1 LIFEDYPACKPKT
14 EEDFIMK
21 AIIRR
26 RKRLRQRVAIVL
38 ILLLSLV
45 FVSDSRGALPID
57 REAILQHLNAIISWY
72 RDSTSKI
79 QAVGMP
85 SDAIYQDTAQNLA
98 QQAVRL
104 AFQSAQAAALLV
116 NTSDQTTAVPA
127 APTPSGSGQQQNF
140 AQTLATLKARI
151 SDNQSKIDALNKQI
165 ERAAPSKRQSLTA
178 QRDALQGEVELD
190 QATADAVQKLA
201 TFVESSNDS
210 GASGFA
216 GSINDLARTVPE
228 VLGDANAQKAAAKP
242 EATKPAISKSSGL
255 IGQGLTLYSEIRTMH
270 QIDQMADETEH
281 LREIATALRQPMRD
295 ALGATIQRGRNL
307 IGQTPPSDPA
317 QAKAA
322 QELRSLTDQ
331 FKQLANVVI
340 PLSQELVVLDQSRS
354 NFINWR
360 NAIAR
365 ESKDTLRSVIL
376 SALGILLALGA
387 LWVLSE
393 VWRRWTFRYIHD
405 LRRRRQF
412 QLLRRFV
419 MGFLIA
425 AVLTLGVV
433 SDFSSLATFA
443 GFATAGIAV
452 GLQAVLLSVAAYFF
466 VIGRYG
472 IRIGDRISVAG
483 VTGDVIDVSPV
494 RFYLMEL
501 AGSDVNLFPTGRIVV
516 FSNSVLF
523 QATTPL
529 YKQIPGTDYT
539 WHEVVLQCVPG
550 ADYKLLEE
558 KLLAAVNSIYDRYRP
573 DIERQHNQLER
584 LIEIQVKAPAP
595 QAKLHFGDT
604 GLEFIV
610 RYPTEIRTAPDIDQQ
625 VTEAVLQLIEKEPN
639 LKAAVTGL
647 PRIRAAI
654 KI

>member
-1 LIFEDYPACKPKT
+1 
-14 EEDFIMK
+14 MK
-21 AIIRR
+21 AITRR
-26 RKRLRQRVAIVL
+26 RKRLRGTVAGIL
-38 ILLLSLV
+38 LLLLSLV
-45 FVSDSRGALPID
+45 FISDSRSALPID
-57 REAILQHLNAIISWY
+57 REAILQHLNAVISWY

-79 QAVGMP
+79 QSVGMP
-85 SDAIYQDTAQNLA
+85 SDAIYQDTTQNLA
-98 QQAVRL
+98 QQTVRL
-104 AFQSAQAAALLV
+104 AFQSAQAGALLM
-116 NTSDQTTAVPA
+116 SAPPDQATA
-127 APTPSGSGQQQNF
+127 APAPATPSGSGQQQNF

-151 SDNQSKIDALNKQI
+151 SDNQAKIDALNKQI
-165 ERAAPSKRQSLTA
+165 ERAAPSKRQSLSA

-190 QATADAVQKLA
+190 QATADAIQKLA

-210 GASGFA
+210 GAGGFA
-216 GSINDLARTVPE
+216 GSINDLAKTVPE
-228 VLGDANAQKAAAKP
+228 VLGDATAQKAAAKP
-242 EATKPAISKSSGL
+242 EVAKPTVSKSSGL
-255 IGQGLTLYSEIRTMH
+255 IGQALTLYSEIRTVH
-270 QIDQMADETEH
+270 QIDQMAKETEQV
-281 LREIATALRQPMRD
+281 REIAAALRQPMRD
-295 ALGATIQRGRNL
+295 ALGTIVQRGRNL
-307 IGQTPPSDPA
+307 AGQTPPSDPA

-322 QELRSLTDQ
+322 QQELRTLTDQ

-360 NAIAR
+360 NSLAR
-365 ESKDTLRSVIL
+365 ESKDTLRSVVL
-376 SALGILLALGA
+376 SALGIFLALGA

-425 AVLTLGVV
+425 VVLTLGVV

-443 GFATAGIAV
+443 GFATAGLAV

-539 WHEVVLQCVPG
+539 WHEVALQCVPG
-550 ADYKLLEE
+550 ADYKLLEQ

-610 RYPTEIRTAPDIDQQ
+610 RYPTDIRTAPDIDQQ
-625 VTEAVLQLIEKEPN
+625 VTDAVLEIIEKEPN

-647 PRIRAAI
+647 PRIRASI

>member
-1 LIFEDYPACKPKT
+1 
-14 EEDFIMK
+14 MK
-21 AIIRR
+21 AITRR
-26 RKRLRQRVAIVL
+26 RRRLRRTVAAVL
-38 ILLLSLV
+38 LLLLSLV
-45 FVSDSRGALPID
+45 FISDSRSALAID
-57 REAILQHLNAIISWY
+57 RDAILQHLNAIISWY

-85 SDAIYQDTAQNLA
+85 SDAIYQDTTQNLA

-104 AFQSAQAAALLV
+104 AFQSAQGAALLV
-116 NTSDQTTAVPA
+116 NTSDQTTAAPA

-151 SDNQSKIDALNKQI
+151 GDNQAKIDALNKQI
-165 ERAAPSKRQSLTA
+165 ERVAPSKRQSLTA
-178 QRDALQGEVELD
+178 QRDALQGYVELD

-201 TFVESSNDS
+201 TFAETSSDS

-216 GSINDLARTVPE
+216 GSISDLARTVPE

-242 EATKPAISKSSGL
+242 EATKPTISKSSGL
-255 IGQGLTLYSEIRTMH
+255 IGQGLILYSEIRTMH

-281 LREIATALRQPMRD
+281 VREIATALRQPMRD
-295 ALGATIQRGRNL
+295 ALGATVQRGRNL
-307 IGQTPPSDPA
+307 VGQTPPSDPA

-322 QELRSLTDQ
+322 QQELRTLTDQ

-360 NAIAR
+360 NSIAR
-365 ESKDTLRSVIL
+365 ESKDTLRSTIL

-483 VTGDVIDVSPV
+483 VTGEVIDVSPV

-539 WHEVVLQCVPG
+539 WHEVVLQCVPA

-573 DIERQHNQLER
+573 DIERQHNDLER

-610 RYPTEIRTAPDIDQQ
+610 RYPTEIRTAPDVDQQ
-625 VTEAVLQLIEKEPN
+625 VTEAVLAIIEKEPN
-639 LKAAVTGL
+639 LKTAVTGL

-654 KI
+654 RI

>member
-1 LIFEDYPACKPKT
+1 
-14 EEDFIMK
+14 MK
-21 AIIRR
+21 AITRHRR
-26 RKRLRQRVAIVL
+26 RLRRTVAAVL

-45 FVSDSRGALPID
+45 FVSDSRSALGID
-57 REAILQHLNAIISWY
+57 RDAILQHLNAIISWY

-79 QAVGMP
+79 QAAGMP

-116 NTSDQTTAVPA
+116 NTSDQTTAAPA

-151 SDNQSKIDALNKQI
+151 SDNQAKIDALNKQI

-178 QRDALQGEVELD
+178 QRDALQGEVGLD

-201 TFVESSNDS
+201 TFVETSSDS

-216 GSINDLARTVPE
+216 GSISDLARTVPE

-242 EATKPAISKSSGL
+242 EAAKPTISKSSGL

-281 LREIATALRQPMRD
+281 VREIATALRQPMRD
-295 ALGATIQRGRNL
+295 ALGATVQRGRNL
-307 IGQTPPSDPA
+307 VGQTPPSDPA

-322 QELRSLTDQ
+322 QQELRTLTDQ

-360 NAIAR
+360 NSIAR

-573 DIERQHNQLER
+573 DIERQHNDLER

-610 RYPTEIRTAPDIDQQ
+610 RYPTEIRTAPDVDQQ
-625 VTEAVLQLIEKEPN
+625 VTEAVLAIIEKEPN

-647 PRIRAAI
+647 PKIRAAI
-654 KI
+654 RI